1 MDDIFLSTDIEMITL
16 LSILSIILL
25 TMILVLHLLKDS
37 HYVKD
42 NFQMENLFEKLSYL
56 IFGYI
61 YIIQCS
67 VIYHVNYLSYSFSGS
82 EGNILLEEND
92 ESHPIVAFIII
103 LLIIVSLLMTVM
115 SAIKKENKLG
125 EFNQEEIDMLE
136 YSDHP

>member
-1 MDDIFLSTDIEMITL
+1 MDYIFLSTDIEMITI
-16 LSILSIILL
+16 LSILSIVLL

-37 HYVKD
+37 YYVKN

-61 YIIQCS
+61 YIIQCG

-92 ESHPIVAFIII
+92 ESHPIIAFIII
-103 LLIIVSLLMTVM
+103 LLFIISLFVTIM

-125 EFNQEEIDMLE
+125 KFNHESIDMLE
-136 YSDHP
+136 YTENP

>member
-103 LLIIVSLLMTVM
+103 LLFIISLLVTVM

>member
-61 YIIQCS
+61 YIIQCG

-103 LLIIVSLLMTVM
+103 LLLIVSLLMTVM

-136 YSDHP
+136 YSEHP